1 MHHWSYLP
9 ISSDLYTDKMSW
21 VGCNV
26 KPLPVK
32 WEGTVTIKE
41 PADNDKLG
49 WIDPVDLSGGSRK
62 STTTFR
68 FLGAEGAPLSI
79 KPVKTPYD
87 CFTLADVIVK
97 GRGKLTVRVQIN
109 KEIWESLNNLDSLF
123 KAFLIRNRTKLFS
136 KQDAEYIGRDNSA
149 VALKFKAL
157 AQRGPDGEPLWDSY
171 ITLRVNGRVGEIETL
186 ETKDGPTGKFV
197 SSVTWAPRTTPLANT
212 ATRFSL
218 VTAVTDTELRKGV
231 LTVSDTLP
239 IEGPIPVG
247 SQRMRYVGPGDI
259 ATDRNGGCVARYLL
273 VRPLYWA
280 IAPGGNAS
288 ITLSLDSVILQ
299 NGMSVSEDK
308 SSIMAALEAPP
319 GFELAPPPQMNRA
332 NTGGAQSAA
341 GGGTGGSLPA
351 FDMFAPRSNAAHAD
365 PAQTFLSPNMEKR
378 RRAATGEYIA
388 AFSAYSEQAD
398 AELARRMDE
407 RPQNSMGKLVASA
420 SSSSAF
426 SDIANQLNRGV
437 ITQAEVNEQQRRE
450 ERAAREEH
458 ELMMRTSKIPPIFED
473 EEDE

>member
-1 MHHWSYLP
+1 MP
-9 ISSDLYTDKMSW
+9 T
-21 VGCNV
+21 
-26 KPLPVK
+26 K
-32 WEGTVTIKE
+32 WEGVVTIKD

-79 KPVKTPYD
+79 KTIKTPYD
-87 CFTLADVIVK
+87 CFTLADVLGK

-109 KEIWESLNNLDSLF
+109 KEIWESLNSLDNLF
-123 KAFLIRNRTKLFS
+123 KTFLIRNRGKLFS

-171 ITLRVNGRVGEIETL
+171 ITLRVNGRVGEIESL

-197 SSVTWAPRTTPLANT
+197 SSVEWAPRTTPLANT

-218 VTAVTDTELRKGV
+218 VTAVADTPHTKGV
-231 LTVSDTLP
+231 LTVSDTLA
-239 IEGPIPVG
+239 IEGPVPVG

-259 ATDRNGGCVARYLL
+259 ASDRNGGCVARYLL

-299 NGMSVSEDK
+299 NGMSPAEDK
-308 SSIMAALEAPP
+308 SSIMPALEAPP
-319 GFELAPPPQMNRA
+319 GFSLAPPPMMNRA
-332 NTGGAQSAA
+332 NTGGA
-341 GGGTGGSLPA
+341 GGGTGGSLPV
-351 FDMFAPRSNAAHAD
+351 FDMFAPRSNAAASD
-365 PAQTFLSPNMEKR
+365 AASSFATPNMEKR
-378 RRAATGEYIA
+378 RRAATGEYIP
-388 AFSAYSEQAD
+388 AFSAASEHTD
-398 AELARRMDE
+398 AELARRMDQ
-407 RPQNSMGKLVASA
+407 RPQNSQGLLVRSFTSGGAS
-420 SSSSAF
+420 
-426 SDIANQLNRGV
+426 
-437 ITQAEVNEQQRRE
+437 
-450 ERAAREEH
+450 AREEEVSRHVFEARGDSERVESEARRAH
-458 ELMMRTSKIPPIFED
+458 EEMVRTSAIPPIFEGDDD
-473 EEDE
+473 E

>member
-9 ISSDLYTDKMSW
+9 LPSDLYTDKMSW

-26 KPLPVK
+26 KAMPVK

-79 KPVKTPYD
+79 KPIKTPYD
-87 CFTLADVIVK
+87 CFTLADVIGK

-109 KEIWESLNNLDSLF
+109 KEIWESLNSLDSLF
-123 KAFLIRNRTKLFS
+123 KAFLIRNRSKLFS

-171 ITLRVNGRVGEIETL
+171 ITLRVNGRVGEVEAM

-197 SSVTWAPRTTPLANT
+197 SNVTWAPRTTPLSNT

-218 VTAVTDTELRKGV
+218 VTAVTDTPTQAGV

-239 IEGPIPVG
+239 IEGPVPVG
-247 SQRMRYVGPGDI
+247 SQRVRYVGPGDI
-259 ATDRNGGCVARYLL
+259 ATDRNGGCVARYML

-308 SSIMAALEAPP
+308 SSIMPALEAPP
-319 GFELAPPPQMNRA
+319 GFSLAPPPQMNRA
-332 NTGGAQSAA
+332 NTGGAGPAAA
-341 GGGTGGSLPA
+341 GGGTGGSRPA
-351 FDMFAPRSNAAHAD
+351 FDMFAPRGPADAGSSYAAPTD
-365 PAQTFLSPNMEKR
+365 KR

-407 RPQNSMGKLVASA
+407 RPQNSMGALVASA
-420 SSSSAF
+420 SSSSSSGVV
-426 SDIANQLNRGV
+426 SDLANQLNRGL
-437 ITQAEVNEQQRRE
+437 ITQAEINELLRRD
-450 ERAAREEH
+450 ERAAREEA
-458 ELMMRTSKIPPIFED
+458 ELMARTSKVPPIFED
-473 EEDE
+473 EDE